1 MNNNIFHFFFYL
13 KIISLVLICLFA
25 AGIFWYAKKLKIIP
39 KKIENFKNWLG
50 VNPFLESSSKS
61 KREWQAIRTL
71 IEEPYESSWKLAVL
85 KTDSLLERFLKQI
98 GFQGDT
104 FEELLDS
111 LRLRGYQNLELLKGA
126 HQVAEEILK
135 NKDYSLS
142 QKEALSII
150 SIYKKFW
157 DELAVKIL

>member
-1 MNNNIFHFFFYL
+1 M
-13 KIISLVLICLFA
+13 
-25 AGIFWYAKKLKIIP
+25 
-39 KKIENFKNWLG
+39 
-50 VNPFLESSSKS
+50 
-61 KREWQAIRTL
+61 